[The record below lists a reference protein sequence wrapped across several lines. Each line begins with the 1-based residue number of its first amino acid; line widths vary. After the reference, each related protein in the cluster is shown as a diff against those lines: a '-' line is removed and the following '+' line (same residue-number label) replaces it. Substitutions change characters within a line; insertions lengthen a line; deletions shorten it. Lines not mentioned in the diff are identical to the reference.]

1 MIPVTLVQGDT
12 NDTHVIGR
20 MQELFDASG
29 ASVVLRPYDARDG
42 RVTPELVGAIRETG
56 LALMGFQWG
65 RRDQGAVPPMV
76 ELRRALGVYANV
88 RPIKSL
94 PGVPSKFD
102 DVDLIIET
110 AERVDWPWMDA
121 SSNAKRRTSSCSAH
135 SPRSMS
141 DTPNRRTV
149 NTEND
154 RNDRAIHRLLP

>member
-1 MIPVTLVQGDT
+1 MRLIQQQVDTIVSLTLRRLPD
-12 NDTHVIGR
+12 
-20 MQELFDASG
+20 
-29 ASVVLRPYDARDG
+29 VL
-42 RVTPELVGAIRETG
+42 AIRVYG
-56 LALMGFQWG
+56 SRLDDK
-65 RRDQGAVPPMV
+65 RRG
-76 ELRRALGVYANV
+76 G
-88 RPIKSL
+88 
-94 PGVPSKFD
+94 